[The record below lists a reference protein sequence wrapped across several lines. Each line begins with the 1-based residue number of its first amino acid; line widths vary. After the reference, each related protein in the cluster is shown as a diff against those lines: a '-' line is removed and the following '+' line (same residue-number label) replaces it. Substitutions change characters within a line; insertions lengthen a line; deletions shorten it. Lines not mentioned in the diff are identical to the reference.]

1 MILALSETRLVFYSH
16 GLAATGWAVAIGGSV
31 VFALLLV
38 HGLVRARAWA
48 LRSLLAGGAAV
59 AGLAGWLWGR
69 DAGALGFGLSGG
81 LGGMLGLVCLVRR
94 FNRRPALLQEDAPR
108 GSPAPLRAGEE
119 AGESSPQGVLPWWQI
134 AVGLV
139 LAGILAWASAAAGR
153 SDPSVPPLVLALL
166 VAGVCGTWTVFF
178 YLPAAILARPGAARH
193 GPGMTEP
200 GGRLPAAAL
209 LAMRIAAI
217 LILIV
222 LIFKPTLS
230 FDQRSARRMDLD
242 ILVDTSR
249 SMSVSDWP
257 DSPNR
262 MALAAKQVEEY
273 LDRLRS
279 TFRVRWYWFDSR
291 VREARPGEWPEPKG
305 DATNLAR
312 AVKDV
317 LATATRADTAAI
329 ILMSDGLDNAGGNV
343 VREVAAIG
351 PPPIDTVGVGTDLSE
366 ASGFQDIRLAD
377 VRAPEECTVNN
388 LTKISVD
395 VEAVGLA
402 DRSVTVELREGESL
416 VASAPLRLEGTGQ
429 RQNVTLTVTPT
440 EVGPHTYKV
449 YIRPDPAERLTENN
463 ERELHLLVTDPKIR
477 ILYIEGVVRP
487 EYKPLKSVLETD
499 PNVELAAMVQVK
511 RGEFLQS
518 GNLKDVAPAGFPK
531 TLEAM
536 RRFDVFILGDLDRS
550 YFSNAQLENLK
561 TAVGEGRG
569 LVMLGGYNSFGPGGY
584 EGTPL
589 EAILPVSVGPRS
601 MGQETTP
608 FVLKLTPEGTH
619 HPIFQGTQ
627 EFFQAS
633 SSAPQERLPLLKGCN
648 ILGRARPGASVLAVH
663 PQRTNE
669 GQPLIVLAVQTYGSG
684 RTAAFAADT
693 TYQWYLPYRALGRES
708 PYIKFWSQM
717 VRWLASKEIKEQ
729 STKPGV
735 DLVVLKPFY
744 QPGEKVLLRAKVR
757 ADEGRATNF
766 ATVTGVLLGPEGERK
781 PLALALR
788 PEGGGVYETEL
799 DPPDPGAYR
808 AMVEARKDDRPIG
821 TADVRFTVG
830 RPNQEFDR
838 LGIDRALLKNL
849 AQATG
854 GAYYEPANFGDL
866 VERLRGLV
874 TSENVHRELGVQ
886 TVPGLF
892 GILFGAFLALVTGEW
907 VLRKYYQLH

>member
-1 MILALSETRLVFYSH
+1 MILALSETRLVFYSQ
-16 GLAATGWAVAIGGSV
+16 GLTATGWAVAIGGSV

-38 HGLVRARAWA
+38 HGIIRSRAWA
-48 LRSLLAGGAAV
+48 LVPVLMGGTAA

-69 DAGALGFGLSGG
+69 EAGALVFSLSGG
-81 LGGMLGLVCLVRR
+81 LGGTLGLVCLVRWLS
-94 FNRRPALLQEDAPR
+94 RRPALLEKDSPEAAPPAESAVAKKPQED
-108 GSPAPLRAGEE
+108 ET
-119 AGESSPQGVLPWWQI
+119 PQGLLPWWQI
-134 AVGLV
+134 ALGLTLAGV
-139 LAGILAWASAAAGR
+139 LALASGAAGR
-153 SDPSVPPLVLALL
+153 SSPSAPPLVLAAL
-166 VAGVCGTWTVFF
+166 VTGACVAWAVFF
-178 YLPAAILARPGAARH
+178 YLRVH
-193 GPGMTEP
+193 GPA
-200 GGRLPAAAL
+200 GRLPAAAL

-217 LILIV
+217 LILV
-222 LIFKPTLS
+222 LLIFKPTLS
-230 FDQRSARRMDLD
+230 FQERLARRTDLY

-257 DSPNR
+257 DTPHR

-273 LDRLRS
+273 LKRLQS
-279 TFRVRWYWFDSR
+279 TFEVKWYWFD
-291 VREARPGEWPEPKG
+291 VRTYEARPGEWPDPKG
-305 DATNLAR
+305 DATNITR
-312 AVKDV
+312 VVKDV
-317 LATATRADTAAI
+317 LATARRADTAAM

-343 VREVAAIG
+343 IREVAAIG
-351 PPPIDTVGVGTDLSE
+351 PPPIYTVGVGTDLSE

-377 VRAPEECTVNN
+377 MRAPEECTVNN

-416 VASAPLRLEGTGQ
+416 VASAPLRLDGTAGS
-429 RQNVTLTVTPT
+429 QNVTLTVTPT

-449 YIRPDPAERLTENN
+449 CIRPDPAERRTENN
-463 ERELHLLVTDPKIR
+463 ERELHLLATDPKIR
-477 ILYIEGVVRP
+477 VLYIEGVVRP

-499 PNVELAAMVQVK
+499 PNVELAALVQVR

-518 GNLKDVAPAGFPK
+518 GNLRDVALAGFPK
-531 TLEAM
+531 TLEDM

-550 YFSNAQLENLK
+550 YFSAAQLENLK
-561 TAVGEGRG
+561 TAVSEGRG
-569 LVMLGGYNSFGPGGY
+569 LLAIGGYNSFGPGGY

-608 FVLKLTPEGTH
+608 FVLKLTPEGAH
-619 HPIFQGTQ
+619 HPIFHGTQ

-633 SSAPQERLPLLKGCN
+633 SDALQERLPLLKGCN

-663 PQRTNE
+663 PQRTTE
-669 GQPLIVLAVQTYGSG
+669 GGPLIVLAVQTYGSG

-729 STKPGV
+729 STEPGM

-757 ADEGRATNF
+757 AEEGRATNF

-781 PLALALR
+781 PLALALG
-788 PEGGGVYETEL
+788 PGGGGVYETEL

-808 AMVEARKDDRPIG
+808 ATVEARKDDRPIG
-821 TADVRFTVG
+821 IADVRFTVG

-854 GAYYEPANFGDL
+854 GVYYEPANFGDL
-866 VERLRGLV
+866 VERLRGRV
-874 TSENVHRELGVQ
+874 TSENVHRELGIQ

-907 VLRKYYQLH
+907 VLRKYYQLN